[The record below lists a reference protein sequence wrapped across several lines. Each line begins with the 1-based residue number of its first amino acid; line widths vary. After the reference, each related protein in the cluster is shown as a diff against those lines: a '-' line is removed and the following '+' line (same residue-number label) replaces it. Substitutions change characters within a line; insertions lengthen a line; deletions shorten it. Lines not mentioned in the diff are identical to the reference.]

1 MRPWH
6 KCVIGLGV
14 AGLLAIAAPAKAST
28 DFPSQN
34 VTIVVPYTAGGPFD
48 GVTRVFS
55 ERLREKLGRAVI
67 VSARPGGNTIIA
79 TQSVKQAKADGHTL
93 LIQSSSL
100 FTQPLLIKNT
110 GYSSSDFVPIAPLGI
125 FPYMLFVGETVPAKN
140 VAELIAHAKAN
151 PGRMNIG
158 TMAPGGAVQNVSTRW
173 LSAAEI
179 DVAEIAYKGG
189 ADMSTAL
196 LSGDIQMM
204 FAAFSAARPFVENG
218 KMKTIAIAA
227 DERSPL
233 LPNVPTFK
241 ELGLPKVMGQTWLVL
256 FARADTP
263 PDIIEKIRK
272 ASYEII
278 LDTEYDRIISQG
290 GIGAWKIAPDKLG
303 SYIAG
308 EAKEWEEEIRKM
320 NLTPQ

>member
-1 MRPWH
+1 MRSWH
-6 KCVIGLGV
+6 SCVIGLGLV
-14 AGLLAIAAPAKAST
+14 GLLGAAVQARASS

-34 VTIVVPYTAGGPFD
+34 ITIVVPYTAGGPFD

-67 VSARPGGNTIIA
+67 VTARPGGNTIIA
-79 TQSVKQAKADGHTL
+79 TQSVRQAKADGYTL

-100 FTQPLLIKNT
+100 FTQPLLVKNT
-110 GYSSSDFVPIAPLGI
+110 GYSSSDFVPIGPLGI
-125 FPYMLFVGETVPAKN
+125 FPYMLFVNEKVPANN
-140 VAELIAHAKAN
+140 VAELIAYAKAN
-151 PGRMNIG
+151 PGKMNIG
-158 TMAPGGAVQNVSTRW
+158 TMAPGGAVQNVSKRW
-173 LSAAEI
+173 LSAADI

-204 FAAFSAARPFVENG
+204 FAAYSAARPFVENG

-241 ELGLPKVMGQTWLVL
+241 ESGLPKVMGQTWLVL
-256 FARADTP
+256 FARAETP
-263 PDIIEKIRK
+263 PEIIEKIRK
-272 ASYEII
+272 ASYEIVR
-278 LDTEYDRIISQG
+278 DPEYDRIISQG
-290 GIGAWKIAPDKLG
+290 GIGAWQIPPDKLG
-303 SYIAG
+303 PYIANEG
-308 EAKEWEEEIRKM
+308 KEWEEDIRKM
-320 NLTPQ
+320 NLAPQ

>member
-1 MRPWH
+1 M
-6 KCVIGLGV
+6 IGLGLV
-14 AGLLAIAAPAKAST
+14 GLLADVGQASASS

-67 VSARPGGNTIIA
+67 ATARPGGNTIIA
-79 TQSVKQAKADGHTL
+79 TQSVRQAKADGHTL

-100 FTQPLLIKNT
+100 FTQPLLVKNT

-125 FPYMLFVGETVPAKN
+125 FPYMLFVGETVPVNN
-140 VAELIAHAKAN
+140 VRELIAYAKAN
-151 PGRMNIG
+151 PGKLNIG
-158 TMAPGGAVQNVSTRW
+158 TMAPGGAVQNVSKRW
-173 LSAAEI
+173 VSSAEI

-204 FAAFSAARPFVENG
+204 FAAYSAARPFVENG
-218 KMKTIAIAA
+218 KMKTIAIAS

-241 ELGLPKVMGQTWLVL
+241 ESGLPKVMGSTWLVL
-256 FARADTP
+256 FARAETP
-263 PDIIEKIRK
+263 PDVIAKIRR
-272 ASYEII
+272 ASYEIVR
-278 LDTEYDRIISQG
+278 DAEYDRTISQG
-290 GIGAWKIAPDKLG
+290 GIGAWAIAPDKLG
-303 SYIAG
+303 PYIAA
-308 EAKEWEEEIRKM
+308 EAKAWEEDVRKM